1 MVAEEEKEPEEGE
14 QQKSPTKIV
23 AESLSHISNRSTF
36 LQSLGITKVSKAT
49 GSTSAAAQARMQAQF
64 EEQLQ
69 EEREEAARRQE
80 VWQAQLEAQQAA
92 LEENQTLLRATQEE
106 VKAMNNKF
114 EKVSSMLRSLLKF
127 HKD

>member
-1 MVAEEEKEPEEGE
+1 
-14 QQKSPTKIV
+14 
-23 AESLSHISNRSTF
+23 
-36 LQSLGITKVSKAT
+36 
-49 GSTSAAAQARMQAQF
+49 MQAQF

-69 EEREEAARRQE
+69 EEREEAVRRQE

-114 EKVSSMLRSLLKF
+114 DEVSSMLRSLLKF